1 MRRVQA
7 VEVFDWYDGV
17 VVGLGRLT
25 GEGDTGLVSLL
36 AYDPDSRRRAYA
48 LVPLEAA
55 EAAAVWGLREDGLEP
70 IYAELRALCATRTG
84 SARVAIVGDDGVV
97 VSERVVG
104 IDVVRGDLLLDIEAA
119 AGSERAHWL
128 GLGGGAEV

>member
-1 MRRVQA
+1 MRTLQA

-17 VVGLGRLT
+17 VVGLGRLA
-25 GEGDTGLVSLL
+25 GEEDTGLVSLL
-36 AYDPDSRRRAYA
+36 AYDAASRRRAYA

-55 EAAAVWGLREDGLEP
+55 EAAAVRGLRQDDLER
-70 IYAELRALCATRTG
+70 IYAELRALCAERTG
-84 SARVAIVGDDGVV
+84 SARVVIVGDDGVV
-97 VSERVVG
+97 VRERVVG

-128 GLGGGAEV
+128 GLGGGVEV

>member
-1 MRRVQA
+1 MRTLQA

-17 VVGLGRLT
+17 VVGLGRLA
-25 GEGDTGLVSLL
+25 GEEDTGLVSLL
-36 AYDPDSRRRAYA
+36 AYDAASRRRAYA

-55 EAAAVWGLREDGLEP
+55 EAAAVRGLRQDGLEP

-84 SARVAIVGDDGVV
+84 SVRVAIVGDDGVV
-97 VSERVVG
+97 VRERVVG